1 MDKLLLRIALLGAI
15 TGAMAGAL
23 VILFRLAIETSQQL
37 LLPNAQVGN
46 YEALPGWLRFA
57 LPVFGAL
64 LLGFMFER
72 ISVDKRSVGIVHL
85 LDYLRFRKQRLPFSN
100 AIVQFFG
107 GLIAI
112 VSGHS
117 VDREGPGVHL
127 GAANVTLLGRKI
139 SLSEDENYLL
149 AAAGGA
155 AAIAASYNTPLAGVI
170 FVIEVFRV
178 RYAVNHIVPVIV
190 ATVIATVI
198 SRLVFGSYPAF
209 EVPAL
214 SIGSL
219 AEIPVI
225 MLMGII
231 IGLLGASFIQLS
243 SVTARKT
250 LSWRPLTAFMFA
262 GILTGLM
269 AQWSPAIMGVSYD
282 AIDRIFHNNLGISA
296 LLLLLVTKLVAT
308 AISIGVRLPGGLIGP
323 SLILGGAV
331 GGLTELLTSQWYPF
345 YQGSAGFYALTGMVA
360 MMGAILRAPL
370 AALVAL
376 MELTGNLNIILP
388 GMIVVVSAEIATRA
402 IVGDR
407 SAFTAMLKIKQEH
420 DTAQQAIAD
429 ELEAEKQREFEQ
441 ELNAHK
447 SDADEIIHEEENMT
461 APENAQS
468 GKK

>member
-1 MDKLLLRIALLGAI
+1 LDKLLLRIALLGAI
-15 TGAMAGAL
+15 TGLMAGLL
-23 VILFRLAIETSQQL
+23 VIGFRLSIETTQQW
-37 LLPNAQVGN
+37 LLPDAQIGN
-46 YEALPGWLRFA
+46 YEALAGWQRFA
-57 LPVFGAL
+57 LPVVGAL
-64 LLGFMFER
+64 LLGFIFER
-72 ISVDKRSVGIVHL
+72 ISVDERSVGIVHL
-85 LDYLRFRKQRLPFSN
+85 LDYLRFRKQRLPVAN

-155 AAIAASYNTPLAGVI
+155 AAIAAAYNTPLAGVI

-190 ATVIATVI
+190 ATVSGTVV
-198 SRLVFGSYPAF
+198 SRLVFGDYPAF
-209 EVPAL
+209 EVPLL

-219 AEIPVI
+219 AEIPII

-231 IGLLGASFIQLS
+231 IGILGAAFIKLS
-243 SVTARKT
+243 AITARHT
-250 LSWRPLTAFMFA
+250 ISWRPLYGFVSA
-262 GILTGLM
+262 GIITGIL

-282 AIDRIFHNNLGISA
+282 AIDRIFHNHLGISA
-296 LLLLLVTKLVAT
+296 LLLLLITKLVAT
-308 AISIGVRLPGGLIGP
+308 AISIGVRLPGGMIGP

-331 GGLTELLTSQWYPF
+331 GGLTELLTSQWFPF

-388 GMIVVVSAEIATRA
+388 GMIVVVTAEIATRA
-402 IVGDR
+402 LVGDQ
-407 SAFTAMLKIKQEH
+407 SAFTAMLKIKQQR
-420 DTAQQAIAD
+420 DIVQQAVAD
-429 ELEAEKQREFEQ
+429 ELQTEKTSPPSAQVDEPQSNADTLLHQDKPEQ
-441 ELNAHK
+441 
-447 SDADEIIHEEENMT
+447 
-461 APENAQS
+461 
-468 GKK
+468 

>member
-1 MDKLLLRIALLGAI
+1 MDKLVLRITLLGAI
-15 TGAMAGAL
+15 TGAMAGLL
-23 VILFRLAIETSQQL
+23 VILFRLSIETSQQW
-37 LLPNAQVGN
+37 LLPEGQIGN
-46 YEALPGWLRFA
+46 YEALPGWARLA
-57 LPVFGAL
+57 LPVAGAV
-64 LLGFMFER
+64 LLGLIFER

-85 LDYLRFRKQRLPFSN
+85 LDYLRFRKQRLPLAN
-100 AIVQFFG
+100 AVVQFFG

-127 GAANVTLLGRKI
+127 GAANVTLLGRRFQF
-139 SLSEDENYLL
+139 SEDENYLL

-190 ATVIATVI
+190 ATVVATVI
-198 SRLVFGSYPAF
+198 SQLVFGAYPAF
-209 EVPAL
+209 EVPSL

-219 AEIPVI
+219 AELPVI

-231 IGLLGASFIQLS
+231 IGLLAAAFIQLAA
-243 SVTARKT
+243 TANRYT
-250 LSWRPLTAFMFA
+250 LSWRPLYAFVFA
-262 GILTGLM
+262 GLLTGLL

-282 AIDRIFHNNLGISA
+282 AINRIFHNNLGITA
-296 LLLLLVTKLVAT
+296 LLILLATKLLAT
-308 AISIGVRLPGGLIGP
+308 AISVGVRLPGGFIGP

-388 GMIVVVSAEIATRA
+388 GMIAVVSADIATRA

-407 SAFTAMLKIKQEH
+407 SAFTAMLKIKQQH
-420 DTAQQAIAD
+420 DQAQQAIA
-429 ELEAEKQREFEQ
+429 EAQQVEREQQAEQ
-441 ELNAHK
+441 ALSEYD
-447 SDADEIIHEEENMT
+447 SPADEILHEKADPDKT
-461 APENAQS
+461 PPA
-468 GKK
+468 